1 MTSFLY
7 SCHEQHAII
16 TEGVLLIQSLW
27 KQGGCVSLVLL
38 SPQFVFT
45 RVVLSQNFQETMVDT
60 SLFLVPDG
68 QISEKDNS

>member
-16 TEGVLLIQSLW
+16 TGGVLLIQSLW